1 MGIIQARILEWVAMP
16 CSRESSR
23 PRDQNHTSCGSCI
36 AGGFFIA
43 KPPGKQE
50 DKNEVQDSQRRRTLD
65 NNTGSQFVSLQGYPL
80 EMP

>member
-1 MGIIQARILEWVAMP
+1 MGIIQERILEWVAMP

-23 PRDQNHTSCGSCI
+23 PRDQNPSCGSCI
-36 AGGFFIA
+36 AGGFFTA